1 MFHDALDYLAG
12 LIPECRGILV
22 VVIDAYQARPAEIAV
37 RFLRFMALSGDSGRF
52 IADIALI
59 PAIYFYIGARIEDH
73 HRHRRSSLRS
83 AVRPAGPRYAPAG
96 GSGRTI
102 IADGWIYGKC
112 AGRSMR
118 SGIMLAAMIIHI
130 LPRCDRGEVPQGG
143 LSCPP
148 AAPPTYK

>member
-22 VVIDAYQARPAEIAV
+22 VVIDAYQARPAEIAA

-83 AVRPAGPRYAPAG
+83 AVARQARNTHQRAAQAVILLRRAGSTGNATAG
-96 GSGRTI
+96 
-102 IADGWIYGKC
+102 A
-112 AGRSMR
+112 
-118 SGIMLAAMIIHI
+118 
-130 LPRCDRGEVPQGG
+130 
-143 LSCPP
+143 
-148 AAPPTYK
+148 